1 MLKKPSSRGQTHVG
15 ETGWTVSW
23 QNLLDLVRTNKIR
36 QKNKTW
42 IVMETQSGTWLPE
55 SVADTPDTED
65 LPAGEALHLGIPLRW
80 TTL

>member
-1 MLKKPSSRGQTHVG
+1 MG
-15 ETGWTVSW
+15 
-23 QNLLDLVRTNKIR
+23 
-36 QKNKTW
+36 
-42 IVMETQSGTWLPE
+42 TQSGTWLPE